1 MRNQP
6 AARVVALVAI
16 LAVVLTGCFTGE
28 RGRLTPSTTTLST
41 QTAVSDP
48 AISAVLAKLD
58 TATENAYTA
67 TYSIL
72 LRFGAVTTASTVAQT
87 NAQTR
92 SITIGTVRYLDQA
105 GVQQTCNLTT
115 AVCTDGF
122 DDSQIS
128 NAVPSHDF
136 YRTAAAARLRQD
148 AATMTSAGIASTRE
162 IAGRSATC
170 VQVTF
175 AQGTKSYCVLDSGLL
190 AYQDTPDVQIDL
202 SAIADVADAALFT
215 PTTVAG

>member
-6 AARVVALVAI
+6 AARVVALVAVI
-16 LAVVLTGCFTGE
+16 TVVLTGCFTGQ
-28 RGRLTPSTTTLST
+28 RGHLSPSATTVSAD
-41 QTAVSDP
+41 TAVSDP
-48 AISAVLAKLD
+48 AIAAVLAKLD
-58 TATENAYTA
+58 TATDDAYTA

-72 LRFGAVTTASTVAQT
+72 LRFGSVTTAATVAQT
-87 NAQTR
+87 TAQTR
-92 SITIGTVRYLDQA
+92 SITIGTVRYLDQ
-105 GVQQTCNLTT
+105 GGLQQTCDVTT
-115 AVCTDGF
+115 AVCSDGL
-122 DDSQIS
+122 DDSKIS

-175 AQGTKSYCVLDSGLL
+175 AQGTKSYCVLDNGLL

-202 SAIADVADAALFT
+202 SAIADAADATLFT

>member
-6 AARVVALVAI
+6 AVRVVAVVAVI
-16 LAVVLTGCFTGE
+16 AAVLSGCFTGQ
-28 RGRLTPSTTTLST
+28 RGRLSPSTTPAGAE
-41 QTAVSDP
+41 TAVSDP
-48 AISAVLAKLD
+48 AIAAVLAKLD
-58 TATENAYTA
+58 TASENAYTA

-72 LRFGAVTTASTVAQT
+72 LRFGSITTASTVAQT
-87 NAQTR
+87 NSQTR
-92 SITIGTVRYLDQA
+92 SITIGTVRYLDQ
-105 GVQQTCNLTT
+105 GGLQQTCDVTSG
-115 AVCTDGF
+115 VCADGF
-122 DDSQIS
+122 DDSRIS

-175 AQGTKSYCVLDSGLL
+175 AQGTKSYCALDNGLL

-202 SAIADVADAALFT
+202 SAVSDAADAALFT